1 MLIES
6 HIVPLISEPQRLSD
20 YLCGIFPYLP
30 SRKSVKKAIKAGL
43 IFVDGKKGY
52 TGDWVLSDQQIELM
66 GLDET
71 PIKIFEFEIKVVFED
86 DDIAVV
92 HKPAG
97 ISVSG
102 NQFRTV
108 ENALLY
114 NLRPSTKIDAF
125 KKPRAVHRLDNQ
137 TSGLLLIA
145 KTKQARIDLGK
156 QFEQRSI
163 RKHYKAIVIGQPN
176 SKGKIDFEIN
186 GKPSISIFEV
196 ERTVRSLK
204 NGFLSLINLFPLTGR
219 THQLRI
225 HLSKFGFPI
234 LGDKLYGK
242 EGLIL
247 KHKGLFLTA
256 VSLEFDHPVSEVNQ
270 SIKIE
275 MPYKFGALLAREQ
288 RRFDVYNTE
297 IK

>member
-1 MLIES
+1 MLIET
-6 HIVPLISEPQRLSD
+6 HFVPCISEPQRLSD
-20 YLCGIFPYLP
+20 YLCGIFPHLP
-30 SRKSVKKAIKAGL
+30 SRKSVKKAIRAGF
-43 IFVDGKKGY
+43 IFVDGRRGY
-52 TGDWVLSDQQIELM
+52 TGDWVLPDQKIELM
-66 GLDET
+66 DLDET
-71 PIKIFEFEIKVVFED
+71 PIKIFEFEIKVIFED

-114 NLRPSTKIDAF
+114 NLKFSTKIDAF

-156 QFEQRSI
+156 QFEQRTI
-163 RKHYKAIVIGQPN
+163 RKHYKAIVIGQIN
-176 SKGKIDFEIN
+176 SKGKIDFEID
-186 GKPSISIFEV
+186 GKPSISVFEL

-204 NGFLSLINLFPLTGR
+204 NDYLSLINLYPLTGR

-234 LGDKLYGK
+234 LGDKLYGQ

-256 VSLEFDHPVSEVNQ
+256 VSLEFIHPVTKIYH
-270 SIKIE
+270 SIETE

-288 RRFDVYNTE
+288 RRFDVYYSNQ
-297 IK
+297 